1 MQKYQEKD
9 IFKRVRRLGTLKKKQ
24 HTGIHIIETYP
35 SSSINNPTAQKE
47 LTSKLKLKK
56 KKSEY
61 KNPEQECTLKL
72 HKPGRTNL
80 FSFCDEVKL
89 ISHMWLDGLFC
100 KLLQQNQINVC

>member
-56 KKSEY
+56 KNQNIK
-61 KNPEQECTLKL
+61 TLNRNA
-72 HKPGRTNL
+72 PSSYTNQAGQT
-80 FSFCDEVKL
+80 C
-89 ISHMWLDGLFC
+89 SHFVMRSS
-100 KLLQQNQINVC
+100 

>member
-1 MQKYQEKD
+1 MR
-9 IFKRVRRLGTLKKKQ
+9 IT
-24 HTGIHIIETYP
+24 ETYL
-35 SSSINNPTAQKE
+35 SLSVNNPTAQKE
-47 LTSKLKLKK
+47 LTSKLIK

-61 KNPEQECTLKL
+61 QNPEQESTLKL
-72 HKPGRTNL
+72 HKLGRTNL